1 MRSNQGDISRI
12 RCHVVGSARVHLVD
26 GDGTVES
33 HCAKRVS
40 QRLLIPRTGP
50 GRPTRRRCDL
60 LWRVVELLHGRH

>member
-26 GDGTVES
+26 DGGTVES

-40 QRLLIPRTGP
+40 QRLLIPRTGL
-50 GRPTRRRCDL
+50 GRPTRQQCDL